1 MNEDFTLTTF
11 AEPITD
17 LADEPQLP
25 ADEMK
30 RRLQAPADELRQ
42 AHNALAQ
49 TVHGITEATYPDTV
63 TEAMLTNELAAKIN
77 GKADAD
83 DVTALDDRLDTV
95 ETALPTKCEVY
106 AGQYVGNSDESQTID
121 LGFQPKAVL
130 VTDTAGTM
138 HYEHTAGNHTY
149 TGGLALPNAPVIT
162 NDLYILSVCANGFT
176 VFSNSYKVGSSYY
189 SISTNQGTHYYIALK

>member
-11 AEPITD
+11 AEPITN

-63 TEAMLTNELAAKIN
+63 TEAMLIDELAAKIN
-77 GKADAD
+77 GKAEQTALTAEATAREAAD
-83 DVTALDDRLDTV
+83 DALDTEL
-95 ETALPTKCEVY
+95 AKKCEVY
-106 AGQYVGNSDESQTID
+106 AGTYTGDGTASRTIS
-121 LGFQPKAVL
+121 LGFTPKAVL
-130 VTDTAGTM
+130 VMNTNGQTTDS
-138 HYEHTAGNHTY
+138 YRY
-149 TGGLALPNAPVIT
+149 SGGLAVTGQP
-162 NDLYILSVCANGFT
+162 C
-176 VFSNSYKVGSSYY
+176 VFSDYTVVGITDGGFQVGYREITSV
-189 SISTNQGTHYYIALK
+189 YYISSNTNGAVYLYVALA

>member
-11 AEPITD
+11 AEPIID

-30 RRLQAPADELRQ
+30 RRLQAPADELRE

-63 TEAMLTNELAAKIN
+63 TESMLTDELAAKIN

-95 ETALPTKCEVY
+95 ETALPQKVECYFGTY
-106 AGQYVGNSDESQTID
+106 TGNGASSRTIS
-121 LGFQPKAVL
+121 LGFTPKAVL
-130 VTDTAGTM
+130 VMEVDGFICL
-138 HYEHTAGNHTY
+138 HYNGQY
-149 TGGLALPNAPVIT
+149 SSGGLATASQPVENGYGTIVEIV
-162 NDLYILSVCANGFT
+162 DNGF
-176 VFSNSYKVGSSYY
+176 KVYY
-189 SISTNQGTHYYIALK
+189 SSDHIRANQSDNAHIYLAFK